1 MSNVFINIVF
11 TWPTFGPRVVDTVM
25 CPRSNFYSYLRHFN
39 IDYFTFY
46 FTSDIIMSNGVT
58 VKRWTYD
65 NAQRHVTAFRPIS
78 EAAHSW
84 SDDNTF
90 WSIGFAMVGG
100 TNVRRS
106 VGIRRRFT
114 CPSLCLSA
122 TPPCVDNR
130 INE

>member
-11 TWPTFGPRVVDTVM
+11 TWPTFGPRVVDTVK

-39 IDYFTFY
+39 IDYFTFH

-84 SDDNTF
+84 SYDNTF
-90 WSIGFAMVGG
+90 WSTGVRDGG
-100 TNVRRS
+100 RDKCPAFGGHPEAFHLS
-106 VGIRRRFT
+106 V
-114 CPSLCLSA
+114 SLSLGDAAVC
-122 TPPCVDNR
+122 R
-130 INE
+130 